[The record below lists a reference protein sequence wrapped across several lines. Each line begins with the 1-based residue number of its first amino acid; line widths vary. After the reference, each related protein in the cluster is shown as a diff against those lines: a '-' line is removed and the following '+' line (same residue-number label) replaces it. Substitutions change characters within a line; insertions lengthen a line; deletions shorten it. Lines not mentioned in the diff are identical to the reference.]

1 MGFIA
6 PYSILGCRQAV
17 RHSTL
22 TAAFVGSNPATPAK
36 NTQKRIFSASVCFL
50 CRMRT
55 CEGLRVKKSSLK
67 KIRSHMRADFVW
79 CFSIFIMYD
88 AFLFYNK
95 DTDTHLYR
103 DGYFRAGTETRPY
116 RVVQTSSFL
125 ILPSSPLRGLLLP
138 LCRRNG
144 SIRCSRNAR
153 RRAHGHSHRR
163 HSRNVP

>member
-1 MGFIA
+1 MCGLLFE
-6 PYSILGCRQAV
+6 YDV
-17 RHSTL
+17 RLSVKLYFTKSYMNIRTKKHTE
-22 TAAFVGSNPATPAK
+22 AD
-36 NTQKRIFSASVCFL
+36 FSASVCFL

-67 KIRSHMRADFVW
+67 KIRSHMRADFAW

-125 ILPSSPLRGLLLP
+125 ILPSSPLRDPLLP
-138 LCRRNG
+138 LRRR
-144 SIRCSRNAR
+144 SESVRCSRNAR